1 MRNLDIYIHVPFC
14 LSKCI
19 YCDFYSVPLSIR
31 KNGLLWK
38 IAEESRKLTK
48 KYAEAVKKELNL
60 YKDNGFLTE
69 RKIDAVYFGGG
80 TPSIMTPS
88 DIEEILSAVRRNAY
102 LADDA
107 EITIETNPATA
118 GLEELSGFRKA
129 GVNRISI
136 GCQSF
141 VEEELQILGRR
152 HSISD
157 AGRIIKDARA
167 AGFENLSLD
176 LIFGVPGSN
185 SGRWNESLSKAIE
198 FHPEHISCYGMTV
211 EEGTQLSGMIN
222 DGSLTLPGDEEQR
235 EMYLEAAVI
244 FKSAGL
250 NQYEISNFA
259 RQDYEC
265 RNNLNYWNG
274 GEYLGLGASAHSCA
288 VKKSLSGILMSR
300 KRRWNIED
308 VDEYM
313 NRCEKG
319 LFPEAGGEEVT
330 GEKLAGEAVM
340 LGLRMTEGIDIE
352 NFKKQYGVELLS
364 KWGKEIGCLQDAGL
378 LAVNDGRMLLTI
390 EGVLLSNEVFSE
402 FMAG

>member
-1 MRNLDIYIHVPFC
+1 MRNLDIYIHFPFC

-19 YCDFYSVPLSIR
+19 YCDFYSVALSIR
-31 KNGLLWK
+31 KNGSLWK
-38 IAEESRKLTK
+38 ITEESRGLVK
-48 KYAEAVKKELNL
+48 KYAEALKKELNL
-60 YKDNGFLTE
+60 YKVHGFLND

-88 DIEEILSAVRRNAY
+88 DIEEILSALRRNTY
-102 LADDA
+102 LAADA
-107 EITIETNPATA
+107 EITVETNPATA

-141 VEEELQILGRR
+141 IEEELQILGRR

-157 AGRIIKDARA
+157 AGRIIENART

-211 EEGTQLSGMIN
+211 EEGTPLSVMIK
-222 DGSLTLPGDEEQR
+222 DGSFTLPGEEEQR
-235 EMYLEAAVI
+235 KMYLDAASV

-259 RQDYEC
+259 RQGREC
-265 RNNLNYWNG
+265 RNNLNYWRG

-288 VKKSLSGILMSR
+288 VKKSSAGIEMSR
-300 KRRWNIED
+300 QRRWNIED
-308 VDEYM
+308 IDEYI

-319 LFPEAGGEEVT
+319 FSPEAGKEEVA
-330 GEKLAGEAVM
+330 EDKLAGEAVM
-340 LGLRMTEGIDIE
+340 LGLRMTDGIDIE

-364 KWGKEIGCLQDAGL
+364 KWGKEIERLQDAGL
-378 LAVNDGRMLLTI
+378 LVVNDGRMLLTT